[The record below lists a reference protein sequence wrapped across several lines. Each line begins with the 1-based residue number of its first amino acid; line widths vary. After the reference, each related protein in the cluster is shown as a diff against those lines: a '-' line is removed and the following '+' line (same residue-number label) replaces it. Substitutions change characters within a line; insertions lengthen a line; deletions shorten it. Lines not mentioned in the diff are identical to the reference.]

1 MKLEANRQNSE
12 ARCAAEVAC
21 TSVNSLSEGV
31 GRILGAADAAARF
44 GVSFST
50 LKRGWPAGKFPAPV
64 RVSENRIG
72 WLEVEIDR
80 WQRERIA
87 ERDAS
92 LAARQGPEAGYMK
105 SL

>member
-1 MKLEANRQNSE
+1 MKSEANRRSSE
-12 ARCAAEVAC
+12 ARNAVEA
-21 TSVNSLSEGV
+21 SRDPVNPSDAVV

-50 LKRGWPAGKFPAPV
+50 LKRGWPVGKFPAPI

-80 WQRERIA
+80 WQRDRIA
-87 ERDAS
+87 ERN
-92 LAARQGPEAGYMK
+92 ARMT
-105 SL
+105 

>member
-1 MKLEANRQNSE
+1 MKLEANTRGSE
-12 ARCAAEVAC
+12 ARDAAEA
-21 TSVNSLSEGV
+21 SRSPVNSSNGTV

-50 LKRGWPAGKFPAPV
+50 LKRGWPVGKFPAPI

-87 ERDAS
+87 ERDARVTEK
-92 LAARQGPEAGYMK
+92 AA
-105 SL
+105 